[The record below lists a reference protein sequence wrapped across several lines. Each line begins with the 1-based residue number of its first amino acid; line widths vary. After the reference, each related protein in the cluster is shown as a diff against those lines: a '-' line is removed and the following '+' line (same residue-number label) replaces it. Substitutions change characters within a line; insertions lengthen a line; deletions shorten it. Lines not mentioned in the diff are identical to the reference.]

1 MAEIIRI
8 ERKINSKELR
18 QGHRE
23 DEKRQK
29 RKESEEKSR
38 SRKQTAFTTK
48 VLCWTRSFATCSLV
62 TQDNPIP
69 TASSSVQGD
78 QGRPASQL

>member
-29 RKESEEKSR
+29 RKE
-38 SRKQTAFTTK
+38 
-48 VLCWTRSFATCSLV
+48 
-62 TQDNPIP
+62 
-69 TASSSVQGD
+69 
-78 QGRPASQL
+78 